1 MQIVK
6 QTAYGIVI
14 TNFMNNKC
22 FKLPFDYPKMRADQL
37 VDIYIYVCV
46 CVRAR
51 MPSNIHLVKHSNELI
66 KSFKS
71 FSCRLMIELTMAHP
85 VVG

>member
-14 TNFMNNKC
+14 MNFMNNKC

-46 CVRAR
+46 CACEDAV
-51 MPSNIHLVKHSNELI
+51 E
-66 KSFKS
+66 
-71 FSCRLMIELTMAHP
+71 HP
-85 VVG
+85 FDWTFEWINKIV